1 MTEQLTAAEATD
13 SGRHPR
19 VVLADD
25 DVLLREGRASLL
37 ERSGLEVVGQ
47 AGDPMA
53 LLGLVREHKPDLV
66 IVDIRMPPTQT
77 TEGLEAA
84 RQIREELPD
93 TAVVVLSAY
102 VQVDEA
108 TALLAS
114 GQRSD
119 YLLKSRVI
127 VVADFID
134 TLHRILRTPRS
145 WTRGSSRSCSP
156 SDGPTTKTPVAT
168 SVFDRPCAIIR
179 STSTSR
185 AVRMPS
191 WRSEC

>member
-1 MTEQLTAAEATD
+1 
-13 SGRHPR
+13 
-19 VVLADD
+19 
-25 DVLLREGRASLL
+25 
-37 ERSGLEVVGQ
+37 
-47 AGDPMA
+47 MA

-114 GQRSD
+114 GQRSG
-119 YLLKSRVI
+119 YLLKSPLIDVE
-127 VVADFID
+127 DFID
-134 TLHRILRTPRS
+134 TLNRILKGAAVVDPGLVQELFTVRRP
-145 WTRGSSRSCSP
+145 P
-156 SDGPTTKTPVAT
+156 TKTPVAT
-168 SVFDRPCAIIR
+168 LAFDRPCAIIR

-191 WRSEC
+191 CRSEC

>member
-1 MTEQLTAAEATD
+1 
-13 SGRHPR
+13 
-19 VVLADD
+19 
-25 DVLLREGRASLL
+25 
-37 ERSGLEVVGQ
+37 
-47 AGDPMA
+47 MA

-114 GQRSD
+114 GQRSG
-119 YLLKSRVI
+119 YLLKSPLIDVE
-127 VVADFID
+127 DFID
-134 TLHRILRTPRS
+134 TLNRILKGAAVVDPGLVQELFTVR
-145 WTRGSSRSCSP
+145 
-156 SDGPTTKTPVAT
+156 
-168 SVFDRPCAIIR
+168 RPHDEDSGGDFGVR
-179 STSTSR
+179 P
-185 AVRMPS
+185 AVRHHPEHLNLPRRQDAQLPKRVLS
-191 WRSEC
+191 LLAKV